1 MLISTEIGSY
11 RRYGNNCEVIGMLR
25 DAGFSAYDFSMF
37 EINDP
42 KSIIVSDDY
51 IARAEHLRA
60 FADSIGIV
68 CNQSHAPFPTDLPD
82 QPGFFDKMKKYL
94 IRAIEVS
101 DILGANYCIVH
112 PCNYYTADENAR
124 LYNELLPA
132 LRGKHVKVAVEN
144 MWNRAADGRVIP
156 AACSDPESF
165 LSHLAVLDPQY
176 FGACLDIGH
185 AEMGGLNTSATEMI
199 HALGSKLSCLHIHD
213 NDKIGDSHA
222 LPYTMAIDFGVVT
235 DALAAVGYRGDITLE
250 ADTASKNYPRELLP
264 ALAALAAKT
273 ARYIKSEVERG
284 SR

>member
-51 IARAEHLRA
+51 IAQAEHLRA

-82 QPGFFDKMKKYL
+82 KPGFFDKMKKYL

-101 DILGANYCIVH
+101 DILGANYCVVH
-112 PCNYYTADENAR
+112 PCNYYDAETNAK

-132 LRGKHVKVAVEN
+132 LRGKHVKVALEN
-144 MWNRAADGRVIP
+144 MWLRAADGRVIP

-185 AEMGGLNTSATEMI
+185 SEMGGLNTSAPEMI
-199 HALGSKLSCLHIHD
+199 HALGSKLSCLHIHRHIVSHTH
-213 NDKIGDSHA
+213 KIIA
-222 LPYTMAIDFGVVT
+222 L
-235 DALAAVGYRGDITLE
+235 
-250 ADTASKNYPRELLP
+250 
-264 ALAALAAKT
+264 
-273 ARYIKSEVERG
+273 
-284 SR
+284 